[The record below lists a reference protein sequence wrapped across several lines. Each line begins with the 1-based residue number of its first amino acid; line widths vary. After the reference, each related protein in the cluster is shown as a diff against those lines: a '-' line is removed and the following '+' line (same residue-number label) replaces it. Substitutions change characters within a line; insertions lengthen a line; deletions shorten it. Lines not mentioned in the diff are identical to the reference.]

1 MFNLYTIFVP
11 NSSYFTHQN
20 KRIMKKQNTFLAIGI
35 LLLSTVILFS
45 SCKKKADDPVPVA
58 NPVFVV
64 TSQPNGT
71 DYFDIWAKC
80 ITDDI
85 LLTKVI
91 IKDPF
96 NISYTYTG
104 NQALWLKD
112 EIVGFPDTY
121 PKSSGTWLLTFY
133 GNRSANGTS
142 FVSNG
147 SLLITGKK

>member
-1 MFNLYTIFVP
+1 
-11 NSSYFTHQN
+11 
-20 KRIMKKQNTFLAIGI
+20 MKKQNTFLAIGI

-104 NQALWLKD
+104 NQQLWLKD
-112 EIVGFPDTY
+112 EIVAFPDTY

-133 GNRSANGTS
+133 GNLLSDGSS
-142 FVSNG
+142 FVSNAT
-147 SLLITGKK
+147 LNLAGK

>member
-1 MFNLYTIFVP
+1 
-11 NSSYFTHQN
+11 
-20 KRIMKKQNTFLAIGI
+20 MKKQNTFLAIGI

-45 SCKKKADDPVPVA
+45 SCKKKADDPVPVT

-104 NQALWLKD
+104 NQQLWLKD
-112 EIVGFPDTY
+112 EIVAFPDSY

-133 GNRSANGTS
+133 GNLMSDNSS
-142 FVSNG
+142 FVSAA
-147 SLLITGKK
+147 SLIITGK

>member
-1 MFNLYTIFVP
+1 
-11 NSSYFTHQN
+11 
-20 KRIMKKQNTFLAIGI
+20 MKKQNTLLAIGI
-35 LLLSTVILFS
+35 MLLCTVILFS
-45 SCKKKADDPVPVA
+45 ACKKKTDDPAPVS

-71 DYFDIWAKC
+71 DYFNIWAKC

-133 GNRSANGTS
+133 GNRSSNGTS
-142 FVSNG
+142 FVS
-147 SLLITGKK
+147 SATLLITGKK

>member
-1 MFNLYTIFVP
+1 
-11 NSSYFTHQN
+11 
-20 KRIMKKQNTFLAIGI
+20 MKKQNTFLAIGI

-45 SCKKKADDPVPVA
+45 ACKKKTDDPVPVSA
-58 NPVFVV
+58 PTFVV

-71 DYFDIWAKC
+71 DYFNIWAKC

-104 NQALWLKD
+104 NQQLWLKD

-133 GNRSANGTS
+133 GNRSSDNSS
-142 FVSNG
+142 FVSNA
-147 SLLITGKK
+147 SVTISGKK

>member
-1 MFNLYTIFVP
+1 MNIFVKINP
-11 NSSYFTHQN
+11 SIIN
-20 KRIMKKQNTFLAIGI
+20 KNKQTMKKQNTFLAIGI

-45 SCKKKADDPVPVA
+45 ACKKKADDPVPVSA
-58 NPVFVV
+58 PTFVV

-71 DYFDIWAKC
+71 DYFNIWAKC

-104 NQALWLKD
+104 NQQLWLKD

-133 GNRSANGTS
+133 GNRSSDNSS
-142 FVSNG
+142 FVSNA
-147 SLLITGKK
+147 SVTISGKK

>member
-1 MFNLYTIFVP
+1 
-11 NSSYFTHQN
+11 
-20 KRIMKKQNTFLAIGI
+20 MKKQNTFLAIGI

-45 SCKKKADDPVPVA
+45 ACKKKADDPVPVSA
-58 NPVFVV
+58 PTFVV

-71 DYFDIWAKC
+71 DYFNIWAKC

-104 NQALWLKD
+104 NQQLWLKD

-133 GNRSANGTS
+133 GNRSSDNSS
-142 FVSNG
+142 FVSNA
-147 SLLITGKK
+147 SVTISGKK

>member
-1 MFNLYTIFVP
+1 MNIFVKINP
-11 NSSYFTHQN
+11 SIINKN
-20 KRIMKKQNTFLAIGI
+20 KRTMKKQNTLLAIGI
-35 LLLSTVILFS
+35 MLLSTVILFS
-45 SCKKKADDPVPVA
+45 ACKKKTEDAAVVSAPT
-58 NPVFVV
+58 FVV

-71 DYFDIWAKC
+71 DYFNIWAKC

-96 NISYTYTG
+96 NNSYTYTG

-133 GNRSANGTS
+133 GNRSADNSS
-142 FVSNG
+142 FVS
-147 SLLITGKK
+147 SATLTIAGKK

>member
-1 MFNLYTIFVP
+1 MNIFVKINP
-11 NSSYFTHQN
+11 SIIN
-20 KRIMKKQNTFLAIGI
+20 KNKQTMKKQNTFLAIGI

-45 SCKKKADDPVPVA
+45 ACKKKADDPVPVSA
-58 NPVFVV
+58 PTFVV

-71 DYFDIWAKC
+71 DYFNIWAKC

-104 NQALWLKD
+104 NQQLWLKD

-133 GNRSANGTS
+133 GNRSSDNTS
-142 FVSNG
+142 FVSNA
-147 SLLITGKK
+147 SVTISGKK

>member
-1 MFNLYTIFVP
+1 VKNNLSI
-11 NSSYFTHQN
+11 NN
-20 KRIMKKQNTFLAIGI
+20 KNQRTMKKKNLLLACGI
-35 LLLSTVILFS
+35 LILSTVILFS
-45 SCKKKADDPVPVA
+45 GCKKKSEDPAPVSA
-58 NPVFVV
+58 PVFVV

-96 NISYTYTG
+96 NLSYTYTG
-104 NQALWLKD
+104 SQQLWLKD
-112 EIVGFPDTY
+112 EIVAFPDTY
-121 PKSSGTWLLTFY
+121 PKSSGTWTLTFY

-142 FVSNG
+142 FVS
-147 SLLITGKK
+147 SATLLIAGK

>member
-1 MFNLYTIFVP
+1 
-11 NSSYFTHQN
+11 
-20 KRIMKKQNTFLAIGI
+20 MKKQNTLLAIGI
-35 LLLSTVILFS
+35 MLLSTVILFS
-45 SCKKKADDPVPVA
+45 ACKKKTDDPVPVSA
-58 NPVFVV
+58 PTFVV

-71 DYFDIWAKC
+71 DYFNIWAKC

-104 NQALWLKD
+104 NQQLWLKD

-133 GNRSANGTS
+133 GNRSSDNSS
-142 FVSNG
+142 FVSNA
-147 SLLITGKK
+147 SVTISGKK